1 MSYSVGHRGN
11 GASAPPFKTAP
22 LNAASSVRFSRVWGG
37 APGQTDCP
45 AGTSINTGRGTGH
58 FSTPKGADL
67 KLSHRVGATPPRP
80 RGGRSESGSGTEADT
95 CSEYPHFGQKFLV
108 RLGHC
113 VDDFGRRIDHRITY
127 SIVACKRLI
136 GNAIY
141 AAATCMLPLRW
152 SVSLHSADSW

>member
-1 MSYSVGHRGN
+1 MSSVGHRGN
-11 GASAPPFKTAP
+11 GASAPHFETAP
-22 LNAASSVRFSRVWGG
+22 LNAASSLRFGRVWGG

-45 AGTSINTGRGTGH
+45 AGTRINTGRGTGH

-67 KLSHRVGATPPRP
+67 KLPPRVGATPPRP
-80 RGGRSESGSGTEADT
+80 RGGHSESGSGTGADT
-95 CSEYPHFGQKFLV
+95 CYEN
-108 RLGHC
+108 
-113 VDDFGRRIDHRITY
+113 RRTAESFPVPAVPGSRDAIVADDHRITY

>member
-1 MSYSVGHRGN
+1 M
-11 GASAPPFKTAP
+11 
-22 LNAASSVRFSRVWGG
+22 SSVHSER
-37 APGQTDCP
+37 P
-45 AGTSINTGRGTGH
+45 AVHRTP
-58 FSTPKGADL
+58 PKGRVYGVYALDWTQVYEVDGKVYAECTHDVRRNDSL
-67 KLSHRVGATPPRP
+67 K
-80 RGGRSESGSGTEADT
+80 T

-108 RLGHC
+108 SLGHC